1 MDDTEQRIIEA
12 AIKVFSEKGFAGAS
26 TREIADSAGVNEVT
40 LFRRFGSKK
49 NILHHIIHQ
58 AVEIYGYHVVVE
70 PVAKILEERDLTIRQ
85 KLLNLLKDRYQ
96 LIMKH
101 FPLLKIMLQESSLN
115 TEIRNLFFEKVI
127 MKAIKVA
134 EIFIRE
140 GIKSGYI
147 KEDVDSMTALRSL
160 MGMLMFLIIQQNFFV
175 KFTEQEVEQE
185 IEKIV
190 DIFLY
195 GILKK

>member
-1 MDDTEQRIIEA
+1 MDETERRIIEA
-12 AIKVFSEKGFAGAS
+12 AIKVFSEKGFVGAS
-26 TREIADSAGVNEVT
+26 TRDIADTAGVNEVT

-70 PVAKILEERDLTIRQ
+70 PVAKIFEEKDLTIRQ
-85 KLLNLLKDRYQ
+85 RLINLLKNRYK

-134 EIFIRE
+134 EVFMAE
-140 GIKSGYI
+140 GIQSGYI
-147 KEDVDSMTALRSL
+147 REDIDPMTALRSL
-160 MGMLMFLIIQQNFFV
+160 MGSLVFLILQQNFFI
-175 KFTEQEVEQE
+175 KLTEKEVEQE

-195 GILKK
+195 GISK

>member
-1 MDDTEQRIIEA
+1 MDETEQRIIEA

>member
-58 AVEIYGYHVVVE
+58 AVKIYGYHVVVE
-70 PVAKILEERDLTIRQ
+70 PVTKILEERDLTIRQ